1 MSKQKKL
8 NPAQREK
15 KQQAAEARKQ
25 AQKQAKFKTF
35 TIAAIAILAVILAGS
50 LLAYVLSDRDTDTT
64 ATSSNSGTAA
74 TSATIQTTPPDATLQ
89 GDGATLET
97 AVATHIAKI
106 EIKNYG
112 TITLELYGNTAP
124 ISVNNFV
131 ALAENGFYDGLTF
144 HRIIEGFMMQG
155 GAPSASSPV
164 ISSIP
169 GEFSDNG
176 YVNNLRHKRGVIS
189 MARSSVMNSATSQF
203 FIMHA
208 DKTHLDGQYAAF
220 GIVIEGIEIVDAICA
235 DAQPTDGNGSIAAA
249 QQPVILS
256 VTFTAIEN

>member
-8 NPAQREK
+8 TPAQREK

-25 AQKQAKFKTF
+25 AQKKKRFQTLITAC
-35 TIAAIAILAVILAGS
+35 AAILMVILAAT
-50 LLAYVLSDRDTDTT
+50 LVATVLSGRDAGTS
-64 ATSSNSGTAA
+64 ATSDPSGTAS
-74 TSATIQTTPPDATLQ
+74 TLQTTAPDPTLQ

-106 EIKNYG
+106 DIQNYG

-131 ALAENGFYDGLTF
+131 ALAEGGFYTGLNF

-155 GAPSASSPV
+155 GAPGENSPTLTP
-164 ISSIP
+164 IP
-169 GEFSDNG
+169 GEFSSNG
-176 YVNNLRHKRGVIS
+176 YVNNLLHKRGVIS
-189 MARSSVMNSATSQF
+189 MARSSVLDSATSRF

-220 GIVIEGIEIVDAICA
+220 GMVIDGIEIVDAICT
-235 DAQPTDGNGSIAAA
+235 DATPTDGNGSIAAD
-249 QQPVILS
+249 QRPVILS
-256 VTFTAIEN
+256 VTVTRVEE